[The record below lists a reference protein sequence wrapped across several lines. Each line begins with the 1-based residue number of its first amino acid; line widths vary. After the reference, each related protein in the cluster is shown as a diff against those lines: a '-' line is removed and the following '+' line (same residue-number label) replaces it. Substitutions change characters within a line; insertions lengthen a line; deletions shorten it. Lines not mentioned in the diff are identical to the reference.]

1 MALELGDFLRG
12 KSGKVIQVMRY
23 LCLLLVVT
31 LGGCSYTYLSGADE
45 KGGTVNLVTDFNKD
59 SAVRTAKEH
68 CHEYNRVARV
78 TVSDGQSNTLSFV
91 CQEKYSYGLA
101 IKTP

>member
-1 MALELGDFLRG
+1 MALELGEFLRDE
-12 KSGKVIQVMRY
+12 SAEVIQVMRY
-23 LCLLLVVT
+23 LCLLLLVP
-31 LGGCSYTYLSGADE
+31 LGGCSYTYLTGADA
-45 KGGTVNLVTDFNKD
+45 KGGTANLVTEFNKD
-59 SAVRTAKEH
+59 SAIWKAKVH

-91 CQEKYSYGLA
+91 CQQKYSYGLV